1 MPGVFLYA
9 HAINQII
16 NGYYH
21 KEVNDEWLG
30 FMGGA
35 GFSAAELE
43 SLTIMLLEIMITCL
57 VLYGARLLVHKK
69 GHIGINVSVMSLTAV
84 ALIIVLALI
93 PVLFGL
99 ANFLAASLIF
109 IPLAARQ
116 NARSRAMD

>member
-21 KEVNDEWLG
+21 TEVNDEWLG
-30 FMGGA
+30 FMGG
-35 GFSAAELE
+35 GGLSIVELE
-43 SLTIMLLEIMITCL
+43 NLIILLLEIIFTCL
-57 VLYGARLLVHKK
+57 VLYGAKFLVRKK
-69 GHIGINVSVMSLTAV
+69 ERVMLNVLVMSMAALG
-84 ALIIVLALI
+84 LIIVLAII

-99 ANFLAASLIF
+99 ANFLVASLVF

-116 NARSRAMD
+116 RRPARV